1 MADLVQNKLSELL
14 QQAKAAHHD
23 FEVMELG
30 GGMDEQWPAWY
41 AQYLLDNGL
50 AGLLGRQPDG
60 DSLAALLEQGSRE
73 HKAAS
78 SSEDWASYTARYL
91 LEKLTEK

>member
-1 MADLVQNKLSELL
+1 MAALVQNKLSELL
-14 QQAKAAHHD
+14 QQTRAAHHD
-23 FEVMELG
+23 FEIMELG
-30 GGMDEQWPAWY
+30 GGRDEQWPAWY
-41 AQYLLDNGL
+41 AQYLLDNGM
-50 AGLLGRQPDG
+50 AELLSLQPNS

-78 SSEDWASYTARYL
+78 SSEDWTSYTARYL